1 MSTWIVA
8 TRFGWLQ
15 FFYYLVSA
23 VAGFLFCSEGKQI
36 FYPNQ
41 SFFFF
46 WLFQAYP
53 DNI

>member
-23 VAGFLFCSEGKQI
+23 VAGCLFCSEGKLI
-36 FYPNQ
+36 FYPE
-41 SFFFF
+41 SK
-46 WLFQAYP
+46 LFLFPAFPSLSQ
-53 DNI
+53 